1 MADDRLGGRRAP
13 RDTSGRVPFVW
24 VEDADTGHRYD
35 VPQNAIR
42 DGMVPVPDYP
52 LNWGR
57 RARPPKFRVDLAGS
71 DAAPKGDGTA
81 GEGRGD
87 TPTGPDSA
95 STVEDTSTAPITP
108 TTSTK
113 GGKRS

>member
-1 MADDRLGGRRAP
+1 MADDRLGGRRTP
-13 RDTSGRVPFVW
+13 RDTTGKVPFVW

-35 VPQNAIR
+35 VPQTAIR
-42 DGMVPVPDYP
+42 DGMTPVPDYP

-57 RARPPKFRVDLAGS
+57 RARPAKYRTDLAGS

-87 TPTGPDSA
+87 TPTGTDTASA
-95 STVEDTSTAPITP
+95 TEDTTAPSTS

-113 GGKRS
+113 GGRR

>member
-1 MADDRLGGRRAP
+1 MADDRLGGRRSAP
-13 RDTSGRVPFVW
+13 RDTTGRVPFVW

-35 VPQNAIR
+35 VPQTAIR
-42 DGMVPVPDYP
+42 DGMTPVPDYP

-57 RARPPKFRVDLAGS
+57 RARPAKYRTDLGG

-87 TPTGPDSA
+87 TPTTDDTASA
-95 STVEDTSTAPITP
+95 AEDANAAPTTS